1 MDIAAEAS
9 EASEAASDAS
19 AGTSASEAA
28 DVVPATL
35 PPSPAAAGGSGGDP
49 AFRADAP
56 RAKPRRT
63 RRRSVVEIGRG
74 ALAKVKGTSES
85 PRAGGGAAGPA
96 AIDDSEV
103 DLDSILALSDEQLED
118 KLSDKVLT
126 LLKRSTEDL
135 DQPPPVD
142 AIQLL
147 VDGAGRQSSEA
158 RAVMVDYLRRR
169 LFSDSVVVRR
179 KALLTL
185 RLLLEHASPAMLPIL
200 RANEVAL
207 LDIQAMTT
215 FEDAPAAAAAGEE
228 GGAAVA
234 APSSEQV
241 AGLREAATALLAM
254 TEVKKGAVGK
264 LRSSRLNAAAATDDR
279 VSRGRLSSITKTVS
293 GVGSGA
299 IGGAKGFRD
308 VQKQKLLDAK
318 ERLAQSRDSQVSG
331 QF

>member
-1 MDIAAEAS
+1 MDNAAEAS

-74 ALAKVKGTSES
+74 ALAMVKGTSES

-103 DLDSILALSDEQLED
+103 DLDSLLALSDEQLED

-215 FEDAPAAAAAGEE
+215 FEDAPAAAAAGE

-241 AGLREAATALLAM
+241 AGLREAATAVLAM

-279 VSRGRLSSITKTVS
+279 ISRGRLSSITKTVS

>member
-1 MDIAAEAS
+1 MDNAAEAS

-74 ALAKVKGTSES
+74 ALAMVKGTSES

-215 FEDAPAAAAAGEE
+215 FEDAPAAAAAGE
-228 GGAAVA
+228 GGVAVA

-241 AGLREAATALLAM
+241 AGLREAATAVLAM

-279 VSRGRLSSITKTVS
+279 ISRGRLSSITKTVS

>member
-1 MDIAAEAS
+1 MDNAAEAS

-215 FEDAPAAAAAGEE
+215 FEDAPAAAAAGE
-228 GGAAVA
+228 GGAAA

-241 AGLREAATALLAM
+241 AGLREAATAVLAM

-264 LRSSRLNAAAATDDR
+264 LRSSRLNAAAAADDR
-279 VSRGRLSSITKTVS
+279 ISRGRLSSITKTVS

-308 VQKQKLLDAK
+308 VQKQKLLDAT
-318 ERLAQSRDSQVSG
+318 RRAR
-331 QF
+331 

>member
-1 MDIAAEAS
+1 MDNAAEAS

-74 ALAKVKGTSES
+74 ALAMVKGTSES

-169 LFSDSVVVRR
+169 LFSASVVVRR
-179 KALLTL
+179 RRSERAPLYVARGCSRSAAICTPRCLPS
-185 RLLLEHASPAMLPIL
+185 ASVESSRCSSGTAAAM
-200 RANEVAL
+200 
-207 LDIQAMTT
+207 
-215 FEDAPAAAAAGEE
+215 APA
-228 GGAAVA
+228 
-234 APSSEQV
+234 
-241 AGLREAATALLAM
+241 
-254 TEVKKGAVGK
+254 
-264 LRSSRLNAAAATDDR
+264 
-279 VSRGRLSSITKTVS
+279 
-293 GVGSGA
+293 VGS
-299 IGGAKGFRD
+299 R
-308 VQKQKLLDAK
+308 QP
-318 ERLAQSRDSQVSG
+318 RRPRTRTPN
-331 QF
+331 